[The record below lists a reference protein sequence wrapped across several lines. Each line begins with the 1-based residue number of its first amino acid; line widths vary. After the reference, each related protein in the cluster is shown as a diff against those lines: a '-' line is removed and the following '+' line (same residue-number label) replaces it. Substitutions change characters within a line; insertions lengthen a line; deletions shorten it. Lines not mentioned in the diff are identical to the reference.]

1 MHIFEEN
8 VNLSEKSNVAEEQL
22 PTATTSL
29 RAMVSTLVKPWKPG
43 VFHHVLG
50 IYGGGLDH

>member
-1 MHIFEEN
+1 MCTYEKNFKF
-8 VNLSEKSNVAEEQL
+8 SEKSNVAEEQL

-29 RAMVSTLVKPWKPG
+29 TAMVSTLVKPWKPG